1 MTVDSTSLFSSENL
15 ENASDIAKSK
25 MMELRAS
32 VKTGDWSL
40 RLLALLGGVALIF
53 TAVLEF
59 VSKAL
64 NINILGALI
73 EIYVIFLGV
82 IVLVL
87 EGSQISLP
95 QKFLHTLHKY
105 ALFLK
110 YIWGRGILYFVAG
123 SLLVTGQQWMDYIV
137 GGFMCLVGILYICV
151 GRSTTNKLKEMRQS
165 QLSERNLHEKFHEV
179 DPEQTGFIGLEQFR
193 ALVNSIGLDMNRR
206 QSEAAFLHI
215 EKVDEAA
222 ITFEEFYTWWTEWDD
237 SDAISR
243 AGSRM
248 GPDFT

>member
-1 MTVDSTSLFSSENL
+1 MVVDSATLFSTENL
-15 ENASDIAKSK
+15 ENAGDIAKMK
-25 MMELRAS
+25 MLELRAS

-53 TAVLEF
+53 TAVLEL
-59 VSKAL
+59 VSNIL
-64 NINILGALI
+64 NLNVLGALI
-73 EIYVIFLGV
+73 EIYVIFLGI

-95 QKFLHTLHKY
+95 PKFLHTLHKY

-110 YIWGRGILYFVAG
+110 YIWGRGLLYFVAG
-123 SLLVTGQQWMDYIV
+123 SLLVTGMQWMDYIV
-137 GGFMCLVGILYICV
+137 GGFMCLVGVLYVCV

-165 QLSERNLHEKFHEV
+165 ELSERTLRQSFTEV
-179 DPEQTGFIGLEQFR
+179 DPEGTGLIGLDQFR
-193 ALVNSIGLDMNRR
+193 ALTNSIGLDMNRR

-215 EKVDEAA
+215 EKVDNDQ
-222 ITFEEFYTWWTEWDD
+222 ITFEELYTWFISWDD

-243 AGSRM
+243 AGNQM
-248 GPDFT
+248 GPDFV

>member
-1 MTVDSTSLFSSENL
+1 MTVDSTSLFSSENF
-15 ENASDIAKSK
+15 ENAGDIARSK

-59 VSKAL
+59 VSKIL
-64 NINILGALI
+64 NLNILGALI
-73 EIYVIFLGV
+73 EVYVIFLGI

-110 YIWGRGILYFVAG
+110 YIWGRGLLYFVAG

-165 QLSERNLHEKFHEV
+165 ELSEKNLHQKFHEV

-193 ALVNSIGLDMNRR
+193 CLVNSIGLDMNRR

-215 EKVDEAA
+215 EKVDNDQ

-248 GPDFT
+248 GPDFV